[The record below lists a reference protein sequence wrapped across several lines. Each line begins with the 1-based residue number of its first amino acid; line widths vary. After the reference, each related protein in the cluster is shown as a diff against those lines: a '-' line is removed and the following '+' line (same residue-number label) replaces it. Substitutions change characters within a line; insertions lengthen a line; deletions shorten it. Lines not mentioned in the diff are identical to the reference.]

1 MRIEIIGDDSISRQA
16 RTYAEYR
23 LFAALSQAV
32 DTRLVR
38 SASLE
43 LCRGT
48 SKRHGDAVF
57 CRVTIELKGGEVS
70 RLRASGDHP
79 YAAINRA
86 VQRLRPNSAPLRHES
101 SPLEMTATE

>member
-16 RTYAEYR
+16 RVYAEYR

-38 SASLE
+38 TASLE
-43 LCRGT
+43 LRRRHA
-48 SKRHGDAVF
+48 KRHGDVVW
-57 CRVTIELKGGEVS
+57 CRVTIELNDGEVS
-70 RLRASGDHP
+70 RLRASGVHP

-86 VQRLRPNSAPLRHES
+86 VQRLRPSSRLVRPES
-101 SPLEMTATE
+101 SPLEMAASE